1 MHMEAPTQQEFNDC
15 RDFLDW
21 LNENIEEMDSF
32 SWDSKRFSK
41 EIEEK
46 FPDVDFSFRRIMIAC
61 FSMLEKQEPMS

>member
-1 MHMEAPTQQEFNDC
+1 MHMEAPTKQEFDNC
-15 RDFLDW
+15 QDFLDW

-46 FPDVDFSFRRIMIAC
+46 FPDVDFSFCRIMIAC
-61 FSMLEKQEPMS
+61 FSMLEKQETFH